1 MYSLSF
7 HRDVRLQILEH
18 SRWSIIQKYQA
29 INKNLTI
36 NDLMQFVSKFKA
48 EMFVEG
54 LVQGNFT
61 SDVSN
66 SSI

>member
-1 MYSLSF
+1 M
-7 HRDVRLQILEH
+7 RLQILEH
-18 SRWSIIQKYQA
+18 SRWSVIHKYQA

-36 NDLMQFVSKFKA
+36 DDLMQFVTKFKA

-61 SDVSN
+61 SDVS
-66 SSI
+66 IVYKLVYKCKRG